1 MTDTRTQ
8 LLDCAEAQIRQRG
21 YHAVSFRELAD
32 ALGIKS
38 ASVHY
43 YFPQKEDLGLALVER
58 YRERFFSAL
67 NDADPGAAHWQSRI
81 AAFRATY
88 RAAFTADDRICL
100 CGMLGAESGGL
111 PPRLAQA
118 VGDFFQANIQWLTP
132 TMDPDLPPER
142 QTMRATAIVSA
153 LQGAMM
159 LAVATGDLA
168 LFDRTLDGISEM
180 AGAASA

>member
-8 LLDCAEAQIRQRG
+8 LLDHAEAQIRQRG

-32 ALGIKS
+32 ALSIKS

-58 YRERFFSAL
+58 YSTRFFLAL
-67 NDADPGAAHWQSRI
+67 EKAEIGVADWRGRI
-81 AAFRATY
+81 DAFRAAY
-88 RAAFTADDRICL
+88 RSAFTADDRICL

-111 PPRLAQA
+111 PTRLATA
-118 VGDFFQANIQWLTP
+118 VGDFFRANIKWLTP
-132 TMDPDLPPER
+132 AMKPDLAPER
-142 QTMRATAIVSA
+142 QVARATAMVSA

-159 LAVATGDLA
+159 LSAATGDLA
-168 LFDRTLDGISEM
+168 LFDRTLDGLDEL
-180 AGAASA
+180 AGAN